1 MEKTFDH
8 LLGLSARSALAIL
21 AGYGITGVRVSLT
34 GAPPR
39 TPGKAL
45 PETQPPPAR
54 LTALE
59 ALGRQFSVGDD
70 EDEDASPSA
79 APDPLYPDLDPILD
93 GDVLTEA
100 RVVAVREDGRRLI
113 LARFRVGDPKPAR

>member
-34 GAPPR
+34 GAPRIPGR
-39 TPGKAL
+39 TPL
-45 PETQPPPAR
+45 ETQTPPVR
-54 LTALE
+54 MTALE

-113 LARFRVGDPKPAR
+113 VARFRVGDPKPAR

>member
-34 GAPPR
+34 GAPR
-39 TPGKAL
+39 APGKTP
-45 PETQPPPAR
+45 PETQTPPAR

-59 ALGRQFSVGDD
+59 AIGRQFSVGDD
-70 EDEDASPSA
+70 DEEDDLGDALPRRDRDA
-79 APDPLYPDLDPILD
+79 RPGAC
-93 GDVLTEA
+93 EA
-100 RVVAVREDGRRLI
+100 ERDDDENC
-113 LARFRVGDPKPAR
+113 

>member
-34 GAPPR
+34 GAPR
-39 TPGKAL
+39 APGKTP
-45 PETQPPPAR
+45 PETQTPPAR

-59 ALGRQFSVGDD
+59 AIGRQFSVGDD
-70 EDEDASPSA
+70 DEEDAPLSA
-79 APDPLYPDLDPILD
+79 PPDPLYPDLDPILD
-93 GDVLTEA
+93 GEALTEA

-113 LARFRVGDPKPAR
+113 VARFHVGDPKPPR